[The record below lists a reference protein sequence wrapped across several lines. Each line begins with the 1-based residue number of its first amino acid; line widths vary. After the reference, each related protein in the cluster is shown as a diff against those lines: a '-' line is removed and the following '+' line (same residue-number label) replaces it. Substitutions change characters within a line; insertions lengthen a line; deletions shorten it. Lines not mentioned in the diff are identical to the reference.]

1 MDYDSTPIDATFTAG
16 STSAMVN
23 VPLINDD
30 TVESPETFDLI
41 FNIPSSLQGQV
52 VAGTNAT
59 ATGIITDDDSKKLF
73 TRYSK
78 FTSLCLLLA
87 TMVGFSPSSFLI
99 DEDGG
104 PVKPTLVLSNPLSYN
119 IFVEVFNT
127 DGSARGKYASIL

>member
-1 MDYDSTPIDATFTAG
+1 MDYDSIPIDATFTAG
-16 STSAMVN
+16 STRAMVN

-30 TVESPETFDLI
+30 IVESPETFNLI
-41 FNIPSSLQGQV
+41 FDIPSSLQGQV
-52 VAGTNAT
+52 VAGINAT
-59 ATGIITDDDSKKLF
+59 ATGSIIDDDSKELF
-73 TRYSK
+73 ARYSK
-78 FTSLCLLLA
+78 VTSLCILLA
-87 TMVGFSPSSFLI
+87 TTVAFHPSSYLI